1 MGNESTD
8 RRRISQNFKSRW
20 ANTGAITNF
29 STDEWT
35 STSLPITSIKQ
46 IKKEP
51 VTSKYEVILQALSEQ
66 KNANNNT
73 KYNDRRQQNQTRFG
87 EIEQSQK
94 LVALALPLAIMGVFL
109 ASVVICHRMDTI
121 RNRRGQKKP
130 KGKAPRAQRSTETE
144 QAVEEVDHEADMV
157 LLKERHKD
165 VAYKFEKHSPIACE
179 DIGQNGVGRCMCKLE
194 RCAHCLG
201 IEAKKLQW
209 KGMIIY

>member
-8 RRRISQNFKSRW
+8 RQRISQSF
-20 ANTGAITNF
+20 NTLWPNTSVITNF
-29 STDEWT
+29 SIDQWT
-35 STSLPITSIKQ
+35 HTSLPKNSM
-46 IKKEP
+46 KKEP
-51 VTSKYEVILQALSEQ
+51 VTSKYEIILQALSGQ
-66 KNANNNT
+66 KNVN
-73 KYNDRRQQNQTRFG
+73 KSRRYNDSRQKNQTKLG
-87 EIEQSQK
+87 EIDQSQK
-94 LVALALPLAIMGVFL
+94 WVALVLPLAIMGVFL
-109 ASVVICHRMDTI
+109 AFVVICHRFDTI

-130 KGKAPRAQRSTETE
+130 KDKTSRTQRSSETE

-165 VAYKFEKHSPIACE
+165 MAYKLEKHNPIACE

-209 KGMIIY
+209 KGMV